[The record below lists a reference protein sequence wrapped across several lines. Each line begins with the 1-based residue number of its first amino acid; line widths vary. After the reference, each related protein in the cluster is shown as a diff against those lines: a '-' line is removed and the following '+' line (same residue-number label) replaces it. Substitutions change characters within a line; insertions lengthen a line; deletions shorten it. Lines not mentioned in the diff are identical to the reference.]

1 MLQDAGISES
11 ETNRLQSYLLMN
23 AISCPIIYLL
33 LKKYSPNVIATKRKL
48 IILGLTTIIISV
60 QLLLGAVILKRS
72 VVGFEANLRL
82 SISLKSLC
90 FITVTSLSISP
101 FIIHE
106 MYSDSISPHCS
117 ERVNPYALSNMGCSL
132 IRFFTLLPII
142 IICSLFNKP
151 EEYIP
156 CFTALLPLLTV
167 NLMAYAL
174 EQPPKIHLVP
184 DGTERTEE
192 MESQF

>member
-1 MLQDAGISES
+1 MPSESSSGLPSEFLTLRRFLTSSKSVIQVTTSSVLLLLIHFTVSTKLPKMLQDAGIPDS

-72 VVGFEANLRL
+72 VVGFE
-82 SISLKSLC
+82 
-90 FITVTSLSISP
+90 
-101 FIIHE
+101 
-106 MYSDSISPHCS
+106 
-117 ERVNPYALSNMGCSL
+117 
-132 IRFFTLLPII
+132 
-142 IICSLFNKP
+142 NKP